1 MNMRAWLGTFAV
13 IGALVAIMVVGLGT
27 PAVADDASSE
37 AGQSAAADG
46 SDPAAPVSAPVGPAE
61 SPAPAE
67 SAEAA
72 GAEAEAAEEVAAP
85 EGTAAPTYHIQPGDT
100 LSITVLGEPN
110 YTGAYKVRPDGTIM
124 FRDDMVGTVDLN
136 GCTTEDAAEIV
147 TDRIGQFVK
156 EPTVL
161 LAISRF
167 NVMVTGAVRRPGL
180 YELESGARLMDA
192 VGKAGGAE
200 DEKRNLDAVYL
211 ARTSGEEVRF
221 SLSEFKEYGDTSQNP
236 VVEPGDR
243 VAVGRAPSGQSV
255 EFKVTGA
262 VARPGTYH
270 LRDDEA
276 TRISDAIEEAGRW
289 TDDAHPRAARLVRKD
304 GTEITVDL
312 TQLDRD
318 PASAENVALEN
329 GDELFVPRNTVQ
341 VKVMGTGVK
350 SPGEY
355 KVAPGTTL
363 LEVISTAGGLEDR
376 AILKECAVVRFE
388 PTPGRIPAD
397 IERLVKQGDMSQNPV
412 LRDRDIVYVPGREP
426 AQAGGRK
433 STLSAMAETAMRY
446 WWLWL

>member
-1 MNMRAWLGTFAV
+1 MNMRAWLGAFAV
-13 IGALVAIMVVGLGT
+13 IGALVAAMVVGLRT
-27 PAVADDASSE
+27 PAMADEAPSE
-37 AGQSAAADG
+37 PGQSAAADG
-46 SDPAAPVSAPVGPAE
+46 SDPAAPVSASLESAE
-61 SPAPAE
+61 PSAPAE
-67 SAEAA
+67 AAE
-72 GAEAEAAEEVAAP
+72 AEAEAAEQIAAP
-85 EGTAAPTYHIQPGDT
+85 EGTVAPTYRIQPGDT
-100 LSITVLGEPN
+100 LSITVLGEPD
-110 YTGAYKVRPDGTIM
+110 YTGAYKVRPDGTIL
-124 FRDDMVGTVDLN
+124 FRDDMVGTVDL
-136 GCTTEDAAEIV
+136 GECTTEEAAAIV
-147 TDRIGQFVK
+147 TDRVGQFVK

-167 NVMVTGAVRRPGL
+167 SVMVTGAVKRPGQ

-192 VGKAGGAE
+192 VNKAGGA
-200 DEKRNLDAVYL
+200 DDGRRSLDAVYL
-211 ARTSGEEVRF
+211 ERTSGEELRF

-255 EFKVTGA
+255 EFEVTGA
-262 VARPGTYH
+262 VSKPGTYH

-289 TDDAHPRAARLVRKD
+289 TDDANPRAARLVRKD

-318 PASAENVALEN
+318 PASAENVALED

-363 LEVISTAGGLEDR
+363 LEVVSTAGGLADS
-376 AILKECAVVRFE
+376 AILRECAVVRFE
-388 PTPGRIPAD
+388 PTPERIPAD
-397 IERLVKQGDMSQNPV
+397 IERLVKRGDMSQNPV

-426 AQAGGRK
+426 AQPGGRK
-433 STLSAMAETAMRY
+433 NTLSAMAETAMRY